1 MIHPAT
7 ELRYINPTVG
17 SGVFA
22 RAFIPRG
29 TITWTR
35 CRFDR
40 ALSPAEVAALPEPY
54 QRVIEHYAYNSP
66 AGEIVLCWDIARF
79 MNHSCDPTVMCI
91 YDEVDIAV
99 RDIQAGDQLTY
110 EYGTLNIDYV
120 LNCQCGSAN
129 CRGKVLR
136 DDALRHGPEWDER
149 VRQAL
154 ADARQVAQ
162 PLREFVVDLARLDDV
177 LAGRA
182 APVSQAELYSP
193 PR

>member
-22 RAFIPRG
+22 REFIPRG

-40 ALSPAEVAALPEPY
+40 TLSPAEVAALPAPY
-54 QRVIEHYAYNSP
+54 QRIIAHYAYNSP
-66 AGEIVLCWDIARF
+66 QGEIVLCWDIARF

-99 RDIQAGDQLTY
+99 RDIQAGEQLTY
-110 EYGTLNIDYV
+110 EYGTLNIDYE

-136 DDALRHGPEWDER
+136 DDALRYGPEWDER
-149 VRQAL
+149 VRRAL

-177 LAGRA
+177 LSGRA
-182 APVSQAELYSP
+182 APISQAELYSP